1 MEESH
6 REGRA
11 AVGASHLSVCGSG
24 LSSLGVRED
33 VLKELSVLMFGCAVS
48 SSWCAA
54 SLAVAR
60 GL

>member
-1 MEESH
+1 M
-6 REGRA
+6 GA
-11 AVGASHLSVCGSG
+11 AHLSVCGRG

-33 VLKELSVLMFGCAVS
+33 VPKELSVLMFGCAVS